1 MCVIIK
7 FSVQRAD
14 GTPVVKAEIDIK
26 DYSNNDI
33 EVKWARLAMRY
44 ATQIKEELEIIDTK
58 HIEDVVAHI
67 AFSRDAYEL
76 DELIE
81 GDGDWVEYGGYE
93 SAPSGN
99 KMAIGFAMAVDTIDI
114 IGGMA
119 TPAPVMA
126 TSIYRLLLEAR
137 EQVIVK

>member
-7 FSVQRAD
+7 LSVDRAND
-14 GTPVVKAEIDIK
+14 KPVIKAEIDTK

-44 ATQIKEELEIIDTK
+44 ATQIRDELQIIDTK
-58 HIEDVVAHI
+58 HIADVDAYI
-67 AFSRDAYEL
+67 AFSRDEDEL

-81 GDGDWVEYGGYE
+81 GDGDWSGYSGYE

-99 KMAIGFAMAVDTIDI
+99 KMAIGFGMAVDSIDV

-126 TSIYRLLLEAR
+126 TSLYRLLLDAR
-137 EQVIVK
+137 EQVAVK